1 MVCLVGCYQVSLLQ
15 NIKVNSPKVH
25 ESQNSVTSERVR
37 LFFEITSAQG
47 KLLKTKQ
54 KLELQVR
61 EGN

>member
-1 MVCLVGCYQVSLLQ
+1 M
-15 NIKVNSPKVH
+15 NHKT
-25 ESQNSVTSERVR
+25 VTSERVR
-37 LFFEITSAQG
+37 LFFEITSSQG